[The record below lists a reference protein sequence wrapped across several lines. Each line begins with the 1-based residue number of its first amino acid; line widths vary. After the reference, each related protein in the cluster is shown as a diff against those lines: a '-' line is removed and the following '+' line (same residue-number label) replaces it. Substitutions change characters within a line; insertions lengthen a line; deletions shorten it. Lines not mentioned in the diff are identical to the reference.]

1 MADEENKIDETVNE
15 ENEDENLT
23 EEELEEANELAD
35 LEEGIVAGL
44 SDTDLANEVR
54 TSFLDY
60 SMSVIVSRAIP
71 DVRDGLKP
79 VHRRIIYGMD
89 VLGMQPDKPYKK
101 SARIV
106 GDVMGKYHPH
116 GDSAIYGTLVR
127 LAQPFSIRYT
137 LVD

>member
-54 TSFLDY
+54 TSFWTTPCRLLFQEQFL
-60 SMSVIVSRAIP
+60 MF
-71 DVRDGLKP
+71 
-79 VHRRIIYGMD
+79 
-89 VLGMQPDKPYKK
+89 
-101 SARIV
+101 
-106 GDVMGKYHPH
+106 VM
-116 GDSAIYGTLVR
+116 V
-127 LAQPFSIRYT
+127 
-137 LVD
+137 

>member
-106 GDVMGKYHPH
+106 GDVSM
-116 GDSAIYGTLVR
+116 
-127 LAQPFSIRYT
+127 
-137 LVD
+137 